1 MRGFVGPSRTDREL
15 EHDGVIGREGVEGP
29 LLDLDADVRDARV
42 GRGAELAVR
51 GGREGS
57 RLRGGLQKLAKS
69 LCPACEGA
77 VLDAS
82 SEEIALTPAI
92 ESRDCD
98 YGGHNQLRIR
108 FGHVLIHDLLDTI

>member
-1 MRGFVGPSRTDREL
+1 MA
-15 EHDGVIGREGVEGP
+15 GVSGQ
-29 LLDLDADVRDARV
+29 LARV
-42 GRGAELAVR
+42 RHGRCVEA
-51 GGREGS
+51 GGKARVFEE
-57 RLRGGLQKLAKS
+57 GLQKLAKS
-69 LCPACEGA
+69 LCPAREGA